1 MILVKWSLQLLKMTK
16 LIKSVGQSLH
26 APPPPPPP
34 PNEMVEIH
42 RIYEIALPP
51 SPPLKLIKSVGQSL

>member
-26 APPPPPPP
+26 APPH
-34 PNEMVEIH
+34 EMVEIH